1 MLKQNYFFCNNHTE
15 GDYTFFFFFSPRMQ
29 CTDIKLKQSF
39 TVSSIRIF
47 IILYGRGPQHT

>member
-1 MLKQNYFFCNNHTE
+1 MLKQNYFLYNKHIE
-15 GDYTFFFFFSPRMQ
+15 GDCTYFFFPRMQ

-39 TVSSIRIF
+39 TVSPIRIF